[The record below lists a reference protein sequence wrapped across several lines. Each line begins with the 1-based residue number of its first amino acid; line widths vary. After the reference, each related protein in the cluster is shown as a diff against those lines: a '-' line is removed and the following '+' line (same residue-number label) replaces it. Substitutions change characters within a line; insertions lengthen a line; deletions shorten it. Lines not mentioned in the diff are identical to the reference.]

1 VIAGRWTWLLLAAL
15 WAPAGVAAQQSL
27 AAVAEN
33 ARRALQRGNLAG
45 LLRSSD
51 RILLQ
56 LPNVQPSA
64 AVGAA
69 QAEAT
74 LRAVLGRNDDHEVSV
89 AGHREIER
97 GRGYVELQRLT
108 RHRAGGAL
116 RVQTI
121 LLGYRRAV
129 AGWVLVE
136 VRVF

>member
-1 VIAGRWTWLLLAAL
+1 VIAGRWAWLLLAAL
-15 WAPAGVAAQQSL
+15 AVPAGVAAQESL

-33 ARRALQRGNLAG
+33 ARRALQQGNLVG
-45 LLRSSD
+45 LLRSGD

-56 LPNVQPSA
+56 LPNVQPST

-74 LRAVLGRNDDHEVSV
+74 LRALLGRNDDHEVSL
-89 AGHREIER
+89 ASHREIER
-97 GRGYVELQRLT
+97 GRGYVELQRVT
-108 RHRAGGAL
+108 RHRAGGAP

-121 LLGYRRAV
+121 LLGYRRAER
-129 AGWVLVE
+129 GWMLVE